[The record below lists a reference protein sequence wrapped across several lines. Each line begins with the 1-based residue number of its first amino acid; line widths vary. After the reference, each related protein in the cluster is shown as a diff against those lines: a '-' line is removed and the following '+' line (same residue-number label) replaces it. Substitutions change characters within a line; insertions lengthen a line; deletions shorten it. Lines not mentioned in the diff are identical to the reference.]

1 MQRSSADS
9 NATQEVIIFLLSGLV
24 SAADI
29 RIRISVRGQLELAN
43 VSTLLDTLKDWKEPH
58 LEDALQR
65 YFEEEEADRKEFLE
79 EQVRVQVETMKNPE
93 DMVRALLQ
101 RTKGTKASA
110 YLLNT
115 FRHLLLIKE
124 EGDERNRFFQLID
137 QLIQSIVMHD
147 SPDLNQD
154 FARAFGISV
163 SQLMG
168 KFVDQQ
174 QLEAAQTENK
184 SMKARLAQAERE
196 KQDLLDEIAQGDQ
209 GLVGRLKKQIADLE
223 DRLRKSRAA
232 TESLLNQMEG
242 MKVDY
247 ETRIA
252 ELELYIQEL
261 FNMLRETNHLDQVQA
276 MTDGPIDRAQLI
288 HDLREQW
295 ERKKTIRKLEGGGSR
310 KKPTRS
316 NTMTTINTITT
327 ESSFGDDIGE
337 DDEEGDVLEAQTER
351 FQTSDPQFV
360 KSRRQ
365 SAVSKSLS
373 RDTATSGTQFMD
385 AEEER
390 VRSHIEDSL
399 VRGVDRVVS
408 TPLFIF

>member
-1 MQRSSADS
+1 M
-9 NATQEVIIFLLSGLV
+9 
-24 SAADI
+24 
-29 RIRISVRGQLELAN
+29 SVRGQLDIAG
-43 VSTLLDTLKDWKEPH
+43 VAALLETIKDWREPRLLRH
-58 LEDALQR
+58 LEQFYD
-65 YFEEEEADRKEFLE
+65 EEEADRKEFLE
-79 EQVRVQVETMKNPE
+79 QQAMVQVETMKNPE
-93 DMVRALLQ
+93 EMVRALLDK
-101 RTKGTKASA
+101 TKGTKASA

-115 FRHLLLIKE
+115 FRHMLLIKE
-124 EGDERNRFFQLID
+124 EGDERVRFFQLID

-174 QLEAAQTENK
+174 QLEKVEVENK
-184 SMKARLAQAERE
+184 QLKSDLAGLKRE
-196 KQDLLDEIAQGDQ
+196 KQDLLDEMAEGNQS
-209 GLVGRLKKQIADLE
+209 LVDRLRKQIADLQKK
-223 DRLRKSRAA
+223 LSSARAA
-232 TESLLNQMEG
+232 WESSEDTR
-242 MKVDY
+242 KRERADY

-261 FNMLRETNHLDQVQA
+261 FNMLRETNHLDQVQS
-276 MTDGPIDRAQLI
+276 MTDGPIDRQKLI

-295 ERKKTIRKLEGGGSR
+295 ERKKTIRKLEGSGSR

-316 NTMTTINTITT
+316 NTMTTIGTVET
-327 ESSFGDDIGE
+327 ESSFGDNFI
-337 DDEEGDVLEAQTER
+337 DDYEEGEAFQAHEER
-351 FQTSDPQFV
+351 FQTADARYFDS
-360 KSRRQ
+360 SRRR
-365 SAVSKSLS
+365 SSHHKSLS
-373 RDTATSGTQFMD
+373 NQTTMSGTQFMD

-408 TPLFIF
+408 LE